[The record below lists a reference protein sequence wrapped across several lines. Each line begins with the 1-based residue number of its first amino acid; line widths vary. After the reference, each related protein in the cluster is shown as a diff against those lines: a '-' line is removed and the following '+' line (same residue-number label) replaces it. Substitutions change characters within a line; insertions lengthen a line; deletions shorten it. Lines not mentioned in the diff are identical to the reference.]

1 MAVADFHCVAHL
13 QRMACEGLGNTSC
26 ADNADVHGDILLLR
40 TCSYNEPGLPR
51 QASETTGHS
60 KPFRVFLTIPVHAML
75 GMSGIISSTGLFQ
88 VRCVSLDVA
97 MILCI

>member
-1 MAVADFHCVAHL
+1 
-13 QRMACEGLGNTSC
+13 MACEGLGHTSC

-60 KPFRVFLTIPVHAML
+60 KPFRVFLTIPAKRGTGSVCCRSTRELHLSSFL
-75 GMSGIISSTGLFQ
+75 GSFQ
-88 VRCVSLDVA
+88 IPVDSFSEPLAVIGWPSQP
-97 MILCI
+97 